1 MEGGAVYKLVNIP
14 EAELPLEP
22 FGFEHESGRQ
32 VFLLVG
38 ALTRDLELN
47 LKFHGYV
54 RGFNLHM
61 SDSTIIESGWMK
73 SL

>member
-1 MEGGAVYKLVNIP
+1 MYKITNIP
-14 EAELPLEP
+14 EAELPLKP

-38 ALTRDLELN
+38 ALTRDIELN

-54 RGFNLHM
+54 RGFDLHM
-61 SDSTIIESGWMK
+61 SDSTIIESGWIK